1 MAASESALI
10 AVETGHQIDLIRYSN
25 TMGANVNP
33 HLTSISKKVREVLYK
48 WDTLDTKKKMN
59 EAINEI
65 STYMEKELGK
75 FTGEFESD
83 VKALIKEEIDFQY
96 GVAKQAIGAGVA
108 VSRPTIKATT
118 QLINSV
124 PMVLNGS
131 AISVDDYIGDYTP
144 NQIKKVKEIIVSGWA
159 NHSTMTTRDIAQ
171 QITGTK
177 TVKGVIQASQ
187 RSAYMMA
194 KDITSHTASQSK
206 AKVGIDNQDLI
217 VGEKVVVTL
226 DSKTS
231 PICQGLGSQDGGGKE
246 YYYKDDGKNFPRP
259 PFHPNCRST
268 MTYILAPEYREIAEE
283 GRTRPAV
290 IDGEAIQ
297 VPADT
302 NWMEL
307 AKKYPSLAEQSLGKS
322 RAAVLDT
329 MSAKEFTDAAYNRMN
344 QPLTLDQLVANNSK
358 AAQVLQ

>member
-10 AVETGHQIDLIRYSN
+10 AVETGHQIDLIRYAN

-65 STYMEKELGK
+65 SAYMEKELGK

-96 GVAKQAIGAGVA
+96 GVAKQAIGTGVA

-144 NQIKKVKEIIVSGWA
+144 NQIKKVKQIITGGWA
-159 NHSTMTTRDIAQ
+159 NGLTTREVAQ

-177 TVKGVIQASQ
+177 TVKGVLQASQ

-194 KDITSHTASQSK
+194 KDITSHTSAQSK
-206 AKVGIDNQDLI
+206 AKVFQDNDDLI

-231 PICQGLGSQDGGGKE
+231 PICQDLGSQDSGGKE
-246 YYYKDDGKNFPRP
+246 FYYKEDGRNFPRP
-259 PFHPNCRST
+259 PYHNNCRSST
-268 MTYILAPEYREIAEE
+268 VPILAPGYREITEE

-302 NWMEL
+302 NWMDL

-329 MSAKEFTDAAYNRMN
+329 MTAKEFTDAAYNRMN
-344 QPLTLDQLVANNSK
+344 QQITLEQLAASNSK

>member
-10 AVETGHQIDLIRYSN
+10 AVETGHQIDLIRYAN
-25 TMGANVNP
+25 TMGANVN
-33 HLTSISKKVREVLYK
+33 HRLTSISKKVREVLYK

-65 STYMEKELGK
+65 SAYMEKELGK
-75 FTGEFESD
+75 FTDEFESD

-96 GVAKQAIGAGVA
+96 GVAKQAIGTGVA

-144 NQIKKVKEIIVSGWA
+144 NQIKKVKQIITGGWA
-159 NHSTMTTRDIAQ
+159 NGLTTREVAQ

-177 TVKGVIQASQ
+177 TVNGVLQTSQ

-194 KDITSHTASQSK
+194 KDITSHTSSQSK
-206 AKVGIDNQDLI
+206 AKVFQENDDLI
-217 VGEKVVVTL
+217 IGEKTITTL

-231 PICQGLGSQDGGGKE
+231 EICRFYGSQDGGGKE
-246 YYYKDDGKNFPRP
+246 WLYSEYGRNFPRP
-259 PFHPNCRST
+259 GFHQHCRST
-268 MTYILAPEYREIAEE
+268 NIPILAIEYRVIAEE
-283 GRTRPAV
+283 GRERPAV
-290 IDGEAIQ
+290 IDGKAKT
-297 VPADT
+297 VPATT
-302 NWMEL
+302 NWYDL
-307 AKKYPSLAEQSLGKS
+307 AKANPILAEQSLGAS
-322 RAAVLDT
+322 RAKLLSE
-329 MSAKEFTDAAYNRMN
+329 MSAKEFVDTAYNRLGT
-344 QPLTLDQLVANNSK
+344 QLTLDEMK
-358 AAQVLQ
+358 AKNPRVLSILGE